1 MVMTIQDDEGFEGVE
16 FDTPVGTFRAGRGGG
31 YRWSEGDDREFRSIR
46 RKVRR
51 RMAFFRML
59 LTFAWVLAF
68 LALVDWVTGG
78 DWWVQWVALIAG
90 VLVVLRFLSIF
101 VFDSLIGREA
111 ERRMIESELRKRESR
126 R

>member
-1 MVMTIQDDEGFEGVE
+1 
-16 FDTPVGTFRAGRGGG
+16 
-31 YRWSEGDDREFRSIR
+31 
-46 RKVRR
+46 
-51 RMAFFRML
+51 MAFFRML

-126 R
+126 V